1 MVSLF
6 RRNKPQ
12 DNAGESRTQRYS
24 IEELAAAFPKPAS
37 AEPAAPAPPAPPA
50 AEAAPAAPAPAATP
64 QPTSAPVAEHP
75 VQAPAPVA
83 VPQPQPTPLP
93 HAAPTPPPQAHVPAP
108 AAAPAPSVPTPTP
121 APAAPAP
128 ATASVPA
135 ADANLVRSDAPPA
148 APAGK
153 PGWRERL
160 RNSSFARSVG
170 SLFSRNPKLDD
181 DLLDEIETALIT
193 ADVGIPATTALIESL
208 RKRMKAREFADAR
221 ALQQAL
227 RADLLAILQ
236 PVARPL
242 QIDRNAKPFVVLT
255 VGVNGVGKT
264 TTIGKLAKRF
274 KDEGH
279 SLMLAAGDTFRAA
292 AVAQLQAWGERN
304 GVTVIAQ
311 GQNAD
316 AASVAFDALQAG
328 KARGTEVLIADT
340 AGRLHTQTGLMNELG
355 KIRRVLGKLDPSAPH
370 EVLMVIDGTTGQ
382 NALSQ
387 LRQFHAA
394 VGVTG
399 LVVTKLDGTAKG
411 GVVFALAREFGIPI
425 RFAGIGERP
434 EDLRVFDA
442 EAFVDALLPD
452 ALGG

>member
-1 MVSLF
+1 MARILRHPQAMVSFF
-6 RRNKPQ
+6 RRKKPQ
-12 DNAGESRTQRYS
+12 DGAPAPAGNRFSA
-24 IEELAAAFPKPAS
+24 EELAAAFPQAPPRDA
-37 AEPAAPAPPAPPA
+37 AEDTVDQAAGAVLVEPAVV
-50 AEAAPAAPAPAATP
+50 E
-64 QPTSAPVAEHP
+64 
-75 VQAPAPVA
+75 QAPLEETLETVIPADAGIVA
-83 VPQPQPTPLP
+83 DAG
-93 HAAPTPPPQAHVPAP
+93 AAIPP
-108 AAAPAPSVPTPTP
+108 AAAP
-121 APAAPAP
+121 
-128 ATASVPA
+128 
-135 ADANLVRSDAPPA
+135 
-148 APAGK
+148 GK

-160 RNSSFARSVG
+160 RNSALARGFGGLFA
-170 SLFSRNPKLDD
+170 RNPKLDD
-181 DLLDEIETALIT
+181 DLLDEIETALLT
-193 ADVGIPATTALIESL
+193 ADVGVTATTGLVEDL
-208 RKRMKAREFADAR
+208 RRRMKAREFTDAN
-221 ALQQAL
+221 ALLAAL
-227 RADLLAILQ
+227 RADLIALLR
-236 PVARPL
+236 PVAQPL
-242 QIDRNAKPFVVLT
+242 PIDRSARPFVLLT

-264 TTIGKLAKRF
+264 TTIGKLARRF

-316 AASVAFDALQAG
+316 AASVAFDALQAA

-355 KIRRVLGKLDPSAPH
+355 KIKRVLQKLDPAAPH

-442 EAFVDALLPD
+442 EAFVEALLPE
-452 ALGG
+452 ALGGS

>member
-1 MVSLF
+1 MFNIF
-6 RRNKPQ
+6 RRKKTETAQEAAKPRLS
-12 DNAGESRTQRYS
+12 A
-24 IEELAAAFPKPAS
+24 EEIAAAFQQPATS
-37 AEPAAPAPPAPPA
+37 TAPSEAASEQAPAVPAAVAEPASVEATPTATVAAEPAGAQAAADPALPSANAEVAVASEPVIAPAVPAMDDSQADLIPA
-50 AEAAPAAPAPAATP
+50 NAAPAAA
-64 QPTSAPVAEHP
+64 
-75 VQAPAPVA
+75 
-83 VPQPQPTPLP
+83 
-93 HAAPTPPPQAHVPAP
+93 
-108 AAAPAPSVPTPTP
+108 
-121 APAAPAP
+121 
-128 ATASVPA
+128 
-135 ADANLVRSDAPPA
+135 
-148 APAGK
+148 AGK

-160 RNSSFARSVG
+160 RNSVFAKSVS

-193 ADVGIPATTALIESL
+193 ADVGVPATTALIEGL
-208 RKRMKAREFADAR
+208 RKRMKAREFADAN
-221 ALQQAL
+221 ALLAAL
-227 RADLLAILQ
+227 RAELIALLE
-236 PVARPL
+236 PVAKPL
-242 QIDRNAKPFVVLT
+242 VIDRSAAPFVLLT

-292 AVAQLQAWGERN
+292 AVAQLQAWGQRN

-316 AASVAFDALQAG
+316 AASVAFDALQAA
-328 KARGTEVLIADT
+328 KARGTDILIADT

-355 KIRRVLGKLDPSAPH
+355 KIGRVLGKIDPTAPH

-382 NALSQ
+382 NAINQ
-387 LRQFHAA
+387 VRQFNA
-394 VGVTG
+394 VAKVTG

-442 EAFVDALLPD
+442 TAFVDALLPE
-452 ALGG
+452 ALGGH